1 MKEKAILVISM
12 PKSCEKCD
20 YRFIGNDNSSYCGLT
35 KTFMNRKTDVTKEI
49 DVCCPLR
56 PMPERKE
63 VHYTDPLF
71 GEVENLTNIGY
82 NKCLDDLGETE

>member
-1 MKEKAILVISM
+1 MKAILVIDM
-12 PKSCEKCD
+12 PTNCNECTLLN
-20 YRFIGNDNSSYCGLT
+20 YEYGCPIIGATGDRSKGRS
-35 KTFMNRKTDVTKEI
+35 V
-49 DVCCPLR
+49 VCPLK